1 MKLDERAEMYEEL
14 RSMVAVRKWKRRLI
28 ATGLVCLLVLV
39 VFVAAWLIGRNQ
51 ASQSAQEE
59 IERLQAQL
67 EQSKS
72 NVLPTIE
79 IPVTPAEPVIDV
91 DVLYSEILDIGELA
105 TVEYLF
111 TDAAKYSQ
119 TMQYKDWDIPF
130 TEKSFVLKWNGII
143 KAGVNLQA
151 VKITVD
157 KENKRITV
165 TLPKAEILSYQ
176 VDTDSIE
183 VLDERDSIFNTLT
196 IEDKKKFDID
206 TEETMR
212 QRAIDNGLLDKAW
225 ANAREII
232 KRLLL
237 ANPDIDG
244 KYSIEFHTGK

>member
-105 TVEYLF
+105 TVEYMF

-183 VLDERDSIFNTLT
+183 VLDERDSIFNNLT

>member
-1 MKLDERAEMYEEL
+1 
-14 RSMVAVRKWKRRLI
+14 
-28 ATGLVCLLVLV
+28 VLV

-105 TVEYLF
+105 TVEYMF

>member
-1 MKLDERAEMYEEL
+1 MKLDEKAEMYEEL

-105 TVEYLF
+105 TVEYMF

-143 KAGVNLQA
+143 KAGVDLQA
-151 VKITVD
+151 VEITVD

-165 TLPKAEILSYQ
+165 TLPKAKILSYQ

-183 VLDERDSIFNTLT
+183 VLDERDSIFNNLT

-206 TEETMR
+206 TEDTMR
-212 QRAIDNGLLDKAW
+212 QRAIDNGLLDKAG

>member
-1 MKLDERAEMYEEL
+1 MKLDDRAEMYEEL
-14 RSMVAVRKWKRRLI
+14 RHIVAARKWKRRLI
-28 ATGLVCLLVLV
+28 VAGIVCILVPV
-39 VFVAAWLIGRNQ
+39 VFVVAWFGGRNQ
-51 ASQSAQEE
+51 ASQSAQDE
-59 IERLQAQL
+59 IARLQAELDDVKKGMQP
-67 EQSKS
+67 S
-72 NVLPTIE
+72 IE
-79 IPVTPAEPVIDV
+79 IPVEPAEPQIDV
-91 DVLYSEILDIGELA
+91 NVLYSEILDIGELA

-130 TEKSFVLKWNGII
+130 TEKSFVLKWNGVI
-143 KAGVNLQA
+143 KAGVDLQA

-157 KENKRITV
+157 QEKKRITV
-165 TLPKAEILSYQ
+165 TLPRAKILSYE

-183 VLDERDSIFNTLT
+183 VLDERDSIFNNLT

-206 TEETMR
+206 TEQTMR

-237 ANPDIDG
+237 ANPDIEG
-244 KYSIEFHTGK
+244 KYTIEFHTAE

>member
-1 MKLDERAEMYEEL
+1 MKLDEKAEMYEEL
-14 RSMVAVRKWKRRLI
+14 RSMVVVRKWKRRLI

-39 VFVAAWLIGRNQ
+39 VFVAEWLIGRNQ
-51 ASQSAQEE
+51 ASLSAQEE

-72 NVLPTIE
+72 SVLPTVE

-143 KAGVNLQA
+143 KAGVDLQA
-151 VKITVD
+151 VEITVD

-183 VLDERDSIFNTLT
+183 VLDERDSIFNNLT

-237 ANPDIDG
+237 ANPEIDG

>member
-79 IPVTPAEPVIDV
+79 IPVPPAEPVIDV